1 MWNNWPGNCLSG
13 ARPDGPD
20 SGDIGM
26 KRTAFFKFAAS
37 SFILG
42 ATMAGCAS
50 TGSGTNRAA
59 LGAGQA
65 GKLAANAE
73 RALAQ
78 DEGGKAVL
86 SAEAAVSASP
96 NDAQYRSLLGQ
107 AYLSDGRFASAET
120 AFEDAMSLGQT
131 DARTVIGL
139 AMVRIAGG
147 RNSAAHDL
155 LSEHMDVVPAADY
168 GLAMA
173 LAGDTDEG
181 LRILRAEARQ
191 PDASAKV
198 RQNLAY
204 TLALAGQWREAKLI
218 ASQDLS
224 PADAGKRVG
233 EWAVL
238 ARPGAKAQQVAH
250 LMGVTPQADPGQP
263 VALAL
268 KSAPV
273 PVETA
278 ATAELVPPPYTQAPA
293 EIEQFAEIAPAAQLD
308 RPAPAMIQPVA
319 IPAAMPA
326 PMKTTVRPV
335 ASVSGGYVVQ
345 LGAFSSAKG
354 VDQAWRKISSRYQH
368 IGNLGSI
375 ANKAQINGRTF
386 HRLAVS
392 GFDSRADAEKLCAS
406 LKAKGSVCF
415 VRRIDGAA
423 ATRWV
428 SRDMRQLPS
437 RGT

>member
-1 MWNNWPGNCLSG
+1 MN
-13 ARPDGPD
+13 
-20 SGDIGM
+20 
-26 KRTAFFKFAAS
+26 RTAFFKFAAS
-37 SFILG
+37 SFVLG

-50 TGSGTNRAA
+50 TGSGTQGAAA

-65 GKLAANAE
+65 GKLAASAE
-73 RALAQ
+73 QALAR
-78 DEGGKAVL
+78 DEGAKAVI
-86 SAEAAVSASP
+86 SAEAAVASSP

-107 AYLSDGRFASAET
+107 AYLSEGRFASAET
-120 AFEDAMSLGQT
+120 AFEDAMTLGQA
-131 DARTVIGL
+131 DACTVIGL
-139 AMVRIAGG
+139 AMVRIASG
-147 RNSAAHDL
+147 RSSDARDL
-155 LSEHMDVVPAADY
+155 LAEHMDVVPATDY

-181 LRILRAEARQ
+181 LRILWAEARQ

-204 TLALAGQWREAKLI
+204 ALALSGQWREAKLI

-224 PADAGKRVG
+224 PAEAGKRVG

-238 ARPGAKAQQVAH
+238 ARPGAKAQQVAQ
-250 LMGVTPQADPGQP
+250 LMGVTPRADSGLP

-268 KSAPV
+268 KSAPA
-273 PVETA
+273 PVEMA
-278 ATAELVPPPYTQAPA
+278 AAPELVPPAFTQAPA
-293 EIEQFAEIAPAAQLD
+293 EIEQFAEVAPVALPD
-308 RPAPAMIQPVA
+308 RPAPAMIQPVP

-326 PMKTTVRPV
+326 PQKAAVRAIKT
-335 ASVSGGYVVQ
+335 VSGGYIVQ
-345 LGAFSSAKG
+345 LGAFSSAEG
-354 VDQAWRKISSRYQH
+354 VNQAWRKVSSNYQH
-368 IGNLGSI
+368 VRTLGSI
-375 ANKAQINGRTF
+375 ANKAQVNGRIF

-392 GFDSRADAEKLCAS
+392 GFDNRAEAEKLCAS
-406 LKAKGSVCF
+406 LKSKGSQCF

-428 SRDMRQLPS
+428 SRDVQQFAS